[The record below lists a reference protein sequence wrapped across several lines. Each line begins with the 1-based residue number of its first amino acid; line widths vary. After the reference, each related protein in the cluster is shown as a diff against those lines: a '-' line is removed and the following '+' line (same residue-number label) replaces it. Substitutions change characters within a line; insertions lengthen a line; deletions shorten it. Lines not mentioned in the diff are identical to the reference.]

1 MKNRPSGKAGGLRA
15 GALGPFDAVVM
26 AVAGCGP
33 AYTVVAMIPA
43 LVAAVGF
50 AAPAVLL
57 YCALPMVGI
66 ALAFRHLGRLDVNS
80 GATYSWVARTLH
92 PFLGFLSGWAVVVS
106 TTVFMISSTTPAG
119 QATLSLVDEDLATND
134 GLATAVGLGWF
145 LLMAALVAMGTRIG
159 ARARAVAVGTQLA
172 LLLAV
177 AIAALNQDGR
187 AAEFSFSWFG
197 LEHFDTTHTFTAGAL
212 IVGALYW
219 GWDVT
224 ANLSEETRDGR
235 SGSGLGGLIGLL
247 VVATMFLT
255 LTVSANVLLDPDT
268 VTSVDGSFLTTLGE
282 KAWPGAGGKLLVLA
296 VLLSTVATL
305 ETTLLQATRTLFA
318 MGRDRT
324 VPSFLGRI
332 DPRRQTPVAST
343 LAVATVAL
351 TALALIALTGTGVDI
366 LQDAVIGVG
375 LLIAFY
381 YALAGISVAVAYRSV
396 LFGSLGNLIFLGLWP
411 LAGAGF
417 NIWVF
422 AASIPTLNRTELAIG
437 LGTLALGL
445 VPVTIARFQG
455 GRSFFHPRPLNP
467 KSVDTV
473 DEHFADTASPVGPAD
488 GRRDGVLSDF

>member
-1 MKNRPSGKAGGLRA
+1 MSNRRSSEGGGLRA
-15 GALGPFDAVVM
+15 GALGTFDSAVM

-57 YCALPMVGI
+57 YCAIPMVGI

-80 GATYSWVARTLH
+80 GATYAWVAKTLH
-92 PFLGFLSGWAVVVS
+92 PFLGFLAGWSVVVS

-119 QATLSLVDEDLATND
+119 RATLSLVDEELAKND
-134 GLATAVGLGWF
+134 GLATTVGLGWF
-145 LLMAALVAMGTRIG
+145 LLMAALVALGTRIG
-159 ARARAVAVGTQLA
+159 TRARVVAVGTQLA

-177 AIAALNQDGR
+177 AVAALNQDDH

-197 LEHFDTTHTFTAGAL
+197 FGHFDETHTFTAGAL

-235 SGSGLGGLIGLL
+235 GGSGLGGLVGLL
-247 VVATMFLT
+247 TVATMFLT
-255 LTVSANVLLDPDT
+255 LAVSANVILGPDV
-268 VTSVDGSFLTTLGE
+268 VTSADGSFLLQLGE
-282 KAWPGAGGKLLVLA
+282 AAWPGTGGKLLVLA

-318 MGRDRT
+318 MGRDCT

-332 DPRRQTPVAST
+332 HPRRQTPVAST
-343 LAVATVAL
+343 LAVAAVAVTV
-351 TALALIALTGTGVDI
+351 LALIALTGAGVDL
-366 LQDAVIGVG
+366 LQDALIGIG

-381 YALAGISVAVAYRSV
+381 YALAGIAVTVAYRSV
-396 LFGSLGNLIFLGLWP
+396 LFGSVGNLVFLGLWP
-411 LAGAGF
+411 LVGAAF

-422 AASIPTLNRTELAIG
+422 VTSVPTLNATQLAIG
-437 LGTLALGL
+437 LGTLTLGL
-445 VPVTIARFQG
+445 VPVTIARIQG
-455 GRSFFHPRPLNP
+455 GRSFFHPRPLDP
-467 KSVDTV
+467 KGADTLGT
-473 DEHFADTASPVGPAD
+473 HFADTEPPEGSAT